1 MKRAKVFKY
10 SVWAILV
17 VIIAVLLLTCP
28 GRKAHREALIDAVG
42 NSLVT
47 KANLNLL
54 GDAAKSFKAVNYDF
68 YNNAV
73 NPCLKV
79 MGYGLF
85 SIGYIPEE
93 QEEPQKRITWKR
105 VSFGILGHVFVKDKE
120 NIYRRFPLLAEPKP
134 VV

>member
-10 SVWAILV
+10 IVWAIPV
-17 VIIAVLLLTCP
+17 VIIAMLLLTCP
-28 GRKAHREALIDAVG
+28 GRRAHREALIDEIG
-42 NSLVT
+42 NALVT

-54 GDAAKSFKAVNYDF
+54 GDAAKSFKDANYGF
-68 YNNAV
+68 YNSAV

-85 SIGYIPEE
+85 SIGYIDDGEKPR
-93 QEEPQKRITWKR
+93 QKI
-105 VSFGILGHVFVKDKE
+105 SFGILGHVFVKDKE